1 MSDCFTRSHTIQCV
15 LERTHISCYSNIVV
29 NCQPNSERKQW
40 HSPKTAV
47 ESPTFATKMLSCLN
61 ITVETVVPAVLR
73 SPILFLFHV
82 PVKPS
87 SGNGT
92 VKLYVRP
99 RSCSHTKKPAR
110 FQAPPPAP
118 RKEGLGMGTRF
129 EKSRR
134 SRQSE
139 HLVIRGWTYYTH

>member
-92 VKLYVRP
+92 VNMYAHVAVAISIQKSPLVSRHRP
-99 RSCSHTKKPAR
+99 LLQGK
-110 FQAPPPAP
+110 
-118 RKEGLGMGTRF
+118 
-129 EKSRR
+129 
-134 SRQSE
+134 
-139 HLVIRGWTYYTH
+139 RGWAWERGSRSLEGADKVNT